1 MWMPR
6 LSDVLKGCEDDDA
19 LTTKV
24 KSRLR
29 DVGVPA
35 RLLSRVDSVR
45 RLKTLL
51 KTLDRYSK
59 RKAKVCRDPNLASK
73 LSTIKLDFAKEF
85 GLTAM
90 CLDGVD
96 SVSDLIQLLE
106 AQLIIDPEEG
116 DFLYLNHLVEY
127 SEDDDLKREVRKL
140 SLHEDCDNVRN
151 NTTVEATHLPWAESW
166 AAQHLPVRLRK
177 QLRKDIAEDIAGSTD
192 NWEDC
197 RRFLQYLAEK
207 PIQDQ
212 IGPGYMEWLMG
223 SSLELENTKTSER
236 VEQGLVK
243 FESKANDVGLFSNV
257 NQFQTHIVKCLIKS
271 DLKRVA
277 SQILTKYCISHF

>member
-1 MWMPR
+1 MPR
-6 LSDVLKGCEDDDA
+6 VSDVLKGCEDDA
-19 LTTKV
+19 ELNSKV

-29 DVGVPA
+29 DVGVLA
-35 RLLSRVDSVR
+35 RHLARVDNVR

-59 RKAKVCRDPNLASK
+59 TKAKVCRDPNIASK
-73 LSTIKLDFAKEF
+73 LSTIKMDFAKEF

-90 CLDGVD
+90 CLDGVN

-127 SEDDDLKREVRKL
+127 SEDDELKREVRKL
-140 SLHEDCDNVRN
+140 SLHKDCEDVRN

-192 NWEDC
+192 NWADC
-197 RRFLQYLAEK
+197 RLFLQNLGK
-207 PIQDQ
+207 DDQ
-212 IGPGYMEWLMG
+212 RMDGYMDWLMG
-223 SSLELENTKTSER
+223 PSLELENTKTSER
-236 VEQGLVK
+236 VEKGLIK
-243 FESKANDVGLFSNV
+243 FESKANDVGMFSNV

-277 SQILTKYCISHF
+277 RQILTKYCISHF